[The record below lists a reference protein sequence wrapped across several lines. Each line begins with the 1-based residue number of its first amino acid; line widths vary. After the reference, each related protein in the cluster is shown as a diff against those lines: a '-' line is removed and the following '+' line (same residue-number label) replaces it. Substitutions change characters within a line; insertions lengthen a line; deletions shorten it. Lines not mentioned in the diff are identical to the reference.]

1 MRWRS
6 ASQPGLQGWPAR
18 RGLPKLSVLWV
29 LLALSLLLGLLLGLL
44 LLRLSVLLAKEA
56 APVLAP
62 NR

>member
-29 LLALSLLLGLLLGLL
+29 LLALSLLLGLLL
-44 LLRLSVLLAKEA
+44 LRLSVLLAKEA